1 MTEIIASE
9 LNMTAPN
16 GSELFNV
23 SFEWQS
29 PKIVAIVS
37 DDTELVP
44 ALAMALRGQLKEVEG
59 QLSID
64 GRPVDELKRQ
74 ADELV
79 SLAGEIRFRPRKRLN
94 KWLKRLIDRQNNTL
108 TWEQTEQLLRE
119 FEINSQLKFKDLSTE
134 QELLM
139 QALVPTIMRQPIVM
153 LGQEFDQLSAAN
165 SQKLWSLLKDYSQKT
180 NALIIMASS
189 DVTTMLNWADV
200 MYYFDRGHLTST
212 RQVVTH
218 DSTDCVVTITGTGFP
233 VATAER
239 IGARLLEE
247 AAHETRLLFSGN
259 IQALLPLLE
268 QNTITDVRIKDA
280 TIEDELL
287 AY

>member
-1 MTEIIASE
+1 MTEIMANE

-16 GSELFNV
+16 GSDFFNV

-44 ALAMALRGQLKEVEG
+44 ALAMALRGQLKEVDG

-64 GRPVDELKRQ
+64 GRPVDELKKQ
-74 ADELV
+74 ADEMV
-79 SLAGEIRFRPRKRLN
+79 SLAGEIRFRPRKRVD
-94 KWLKRLIDRQNNTL
+94 KWLKRLIQKQSNTL
-108 TWEQTEQLLRE
+108 TWDQTEQLLRE
-119 FEINSQLKFKDLSTE
+119 FTIDSHLKFKDLSAE

-139 QALVPTIMRQPIVM
+139 QALVPTIMRKPIIM
-153 LGQEFDQLSAAN
+153 LGQDFDQLSAEN
-165 SQKLWSLLKDYSQKT
+165 TQKLWSLLKDYGQKT
-180 NALIIMASS
+180 NALIVMASA

-247 AAHETRLLFSGN
+247 ATHETRLLFSGN

>member
-1 MTEIIASE
+1 MTEIMANE

-16 GSELFNV
+16 GSDLFNV

-44 ALAMALRGQLKEVEG
+44 ALAMALRGQLKEVDG

-64 GRPVDELKRQ
+64 GRPVDELKKQ
-74 ADELV
+74 ADEMV
-79 SLAGEIRFRPRKRLN
+79 SLAGEIRFRPRKWVD
-94 KWLKRLIDRQNNTL
+94 KWLKRLIQKQSNTL
-108 TWEQTEQLLRE
+108 TWDQTEQLLRE
-119 FEINSQLKFKDLSTE
+119 FTIDSQLKFEDLSAE

-139 QALVPTIMRQPIVM
+139 QALVPTIMRKPIIM
-153 LGQEFDQLSAAN
+153 LGQDFDQLSAEN
-165 SQKLWSLLKDYSQKT
+165 TQKLWSLLKDYGQKT
-180 NALIIMASS
+180 NALIVMASA

-247 AAHETRLLFSGN
+247 ATHETRLLFSGN

>member
-1 MTEIIASE
+1 MTEIMANE

-16 GSELFNV
+16 GSDLFNV

-44 ALAMALRGQLKEVEG
+44 ALALALRGQLKEVDG

-64 GRPVDELKRQ
+64 GRPVDELKKQ
-74 ADELV
+74 ADEMV
-79 SLAGEIRFRPRKRLN
+79 SLAGEIRFRPRKRVD
-94 KWLKRLIDRQNNTL
+94 KWLKRLVQKQSNTL
-108 TWEQTEQLLRE
+108 TWYQTEQLLRE
-119 FEINSQLKFKDLSTE
+119 FTIDSQLKFKDLSAE

-139 QALVPTIMRQPIVM
+139 QALVPTIMRKPIIM
-153 LGQEFDQLSAAN
+153 LGQDFDQLSAEN
-165 SQKLWSLLKDYSQKT
+165 TQKLWSLLKDYGQKT
-180 NALIIMASS
+180 NALIVMASA

-247 AAHETRLLFSGN
+247 ATHETRLLFSGN

>member
-29 PKIVAIVS
+29 PKIIAIVS

-44 ALAMALRGQLKEVEG
+44 ALAMALRGQLKEVDG

-79 SLAGEIRFRPRKRLN
+79 SLAGEIRFRPRKRLD
-94 KWLKRLIDRQNNTL
+94 KWLKRLIDKQNNTL

-119 FEINSQLKFKDLSTE
+119 LEIDSQLKFKDLSAE

-139 QALVPTIMRQPIVM
+139 QALVPTIMRQPIIM

-165 SQKLWSLLKDYSQKT
+165 DQKLWSLLKDYSQKT
-180 NALIIMASS
+180 NAMIIMASS

>member
-9 LNMTAPN
+9 FNMTAPN

-29 PKIVAIVS
+29 PKIIAIVS

-44 ALAMALRGQLKEVEG
+44 ALAMALRGQLKEVDG

-79 SLAGEIRFRPRKRLN
+79 SLAGEIRFRPRKRLD
-94 KWLKRLIDRQNNTL
+94 KWLKRLIDKQNNTL

-119 FEINSQLKFKDLSTE
+119 LEIDSQLKFKDLSAE

-139 QALVPTIMRQPIVM
+139 QALVPTIMRQPIIM

-165 SQKLWSLLKDYSQKT
+165 DQKLWSLLKDYSQKT
-180 NALIIMASS
+180 NAMIIMASS

>member
-1 MTEIIASE
+1 MTEIMANE

-29 PKIVAIVS
+29 PKVVAIVS

-44 ALAMALRGQLKEVEG
+44 ALAMALRGQLKEVDG

-64 GRPVDELKRQ
+64 GQPVDELKKQ
-74 ADELV
+74 VEEIV
-79 SLAGEIRFRPRKRLN
+79 SLAGEIRFRPRKRLD
-94 KWLKRLIDRQNNTL
+94 KWLKRLIDKQNNTL
-108 TWEQTEQLLRE
+108 TREQTAQLLQE
-119 FEINSQLKFKDLSTE
+119 FAIDSQLKFKDLSAE

-139 QALVPTIMRQPIVM
+139 QVLVPTIMRKPIIL
-153 LGQEFDQLSAAN
+153 LGREFDQLSASN
-165 SQKLWSLLKDYSQKT
+165 TQKVWSLLKDYSQKT
-180 NALIIMASS
+180 NALVVMSS
-189 DVTTMLNWADV
+189 ADVTTMLNWADV

>member
-1 MTEIIASE
+1 MTEIMAKE

-16 GSELFNV
+16 GSDLFNV

-44 ALAMALRGQLKEVEG
+44 ALALALRGQLKEVDG

-64 GRPVDELKRQ
+64 GRPVDELKKQ
-74 ADELV
+74 ADEMV
-79 SLAGEIRFRPRKRLN
+79 SLAGEIRFRPRKRVD
-94 KWLKRLIDRQNNTL
+94 KWLKRLIQKQSNTL
-108 TWEQTEQLLRE
+108 TWDQTEQLLRE
-119 FEINSQLKFKDLSTE
+119 FTIDSQLKFKDLSAE

-139 QALVPTIMRQPIVM
+139 QALVPTIMRKPIIM
-153 LGQEFDQLSAAN
+153 LGQDFDQLSAEN
-165 SQKLWSLLKDYSQKT
+165 TQKLWSLLKDYGQKT
-180 NALIIMASS
+180 NALIVMASA

-247 AAHETRLLFSGN
+247 ATHETRLLFSGN

>member
-1 MTEIIASE
+1 MTEIMAKE

-16 GSELFNV
+16 GSDLFNV

-44 ALAMALRGQLKEVEG
+44 ALALALRGQLKEVDG

-64 GRPVDELKRQ
+64 GRPVDELKKQ
-74 ADELV
+74 ADEMV
-79 SLAGEIRFRPRKRLN
+79 SLAGEIRFRPRKRVD
-94 KWLKRLIDRQNNTL
+94 KWLKRLIQKQSNTL
-108 TWEQTEQLLRE
+108 TWDQTEQLLRE
-119 FEINSQLKFKDLSTE
+119 FTIDSQLKFKDLSAE

-139 QALVPTIMRQPIVM
+139 QALVPTIMRKPIIM
-153 LGQEFDQLSAAN
+153 LGQDFDQLSAEN
-165 SQKLWSLLKDYSQKT
+165 TQKLWSLLNDYGQKT
-180 NALIIMASS
+180 NALIVMASA

-247 AAHETRLLFSGN
+247 ATHETRLLFSGN